1 MMVPHCQ
8 PGGQQG
14 LPSSNHRS
22 GISPTIGEQGGGPR
36 TSDAI
41 TAPAGTVGVGS
52 VQTPTLTKRPWVQTA
67 HNVHLHFRFTG
78 LGCKTCCHVLEARQ
92 HAVLQ
97 RQSRPS
103 APQQRAGHGTRC
115 RPPVGVRIGRAG
127 FKYQG
132 PSGVDQKSPWTSGQD
147 RISRTFCADRTE
159 RPVIG
164 DVSQAEKDKRCAT
177 LLVCGI

>member
-1 MMVPHCQ
+1 M
-8 PGGQQG
+8 
-14 LPSSNHRS
+14 
-22 GISPTIGEQGGGPR
+22 
-36 TSDAI
+36 
-41 TAPAGTVGVGS
+41 GVGS

-103 APQQRAGHGTRC
+103 APQQRAGRGTRR

-147 RISRTFCADRTE
+147 RISRTFGADRTE

-164 DVSQAEKDKRCAT
+164 DVSQAEKDKRCACMWNLKGQTSKKRTHIHRLTAEGVRLVTGAGWGRGTEGEGRRYT
-177 LLVCGI
+177 LPVMR